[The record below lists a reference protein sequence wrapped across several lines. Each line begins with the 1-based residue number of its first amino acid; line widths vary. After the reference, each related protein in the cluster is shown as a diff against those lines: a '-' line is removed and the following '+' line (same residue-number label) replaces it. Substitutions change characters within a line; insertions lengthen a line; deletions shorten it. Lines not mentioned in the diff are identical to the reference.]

1 MTKNKN
7 KKSVNLDDISIED
20 IANRLVQR
28 LDRGHI
34 FPPYY
39 NDPEY
44 FIPTVSGK
52 KSFHKPKR
60 PQNSFLLC
68 RKNVHN
74 EAKRQGACNMRI
86 VSKVTGIL
94 WRDAS
99 LQERLVYERLAD
111 RNSFT
116 SNDHVQVINHSS
128 IDNLTLPLL
137 SPSSTFQSSSSL
149 SPFPP
154 FSTSTSYSPYYNRRS
169 APPSQEGLEL
179 FPSLATTLATMPT
192 AIKVHIPRDIA
203 DPSP

>member
-86 VSKVTGIL
+86 VI
-94 WRDAS
+94 
-99 LQERLVYERLAD
+99 
-111 RNSFT
+111 
-116 SNDHVQVINHSS
+116 INHSS

-192 AIKVHIPRDIA
+192 AIKVVENFL
-203 DPSP
+203 

>member
-60 PQNSFLLC
+60 PQNITELGVRGCNESLKFLQSGL
-68 RKNVHN
+68 H
-74 EAKRQGACNMRI
+74 
-86 VSKVTGIL
+86 
-94 WRDAS
+94 S
-99 LQERLVYERLAD
+99 LIE
-111 RNSFT
+111 
-116 SNDHVQVINHSS
+116 
-128 IDNLTLPLL
+128 
-137 SPSSTFQSSSSL
+137 
-149 SPFPP
+149 
-154 FSTSTSYSPYYNRRS
+154 
-169 APPSQEGLEL
+169 
-179 FPSLATTLATMPT
+179 
-192 AIKVHIPRDIA
+192 
-203 DPSP
+203 